1 MNCGGL
7 LSLKWNNHRAA
18 FFNVLSNLREK
29 ECYTDVTL
37 ACDGKFYPVH
47 KLILSTCSEY
57 FEQMLEQTHCK
68 HPVIVLKDIQNEDLE
83 SLLSYMYVGEVNV
96 VQEKLSGLIKAA
108 ECLKIKGLAVPDEE
122 PAEAK
127 STGVFREKRTND
139 NIVSSEA
146 KRRRQDDCASSQ
158 KHSSSSEEES
168 SKRKTSTQEE
178 SGRDKTSPSSSNKCT
193 RNNDLVVVSKGSILP
208 SGDSSDKEPSQP
220 PDISHDTSKS
230 DSNAQLSD
238 DEIELKNEE
247 IQEADDD
254 APKELNDIGEAVK
267 QEPLELDAV
276 YLTDSNS
283 ATDIHDILQ
292 DRKHLQQADDNQEFM
307 NELLGQHQADDGHR
321 EGQEPALPSSYLC
334 TQQQQQ
340 LISAREDSIMEADA
354 ANHRARF
361 QEKVAF
367 EKLSRYKVPSRE
379 EYGSMLATLCG
390 SERSKSFYYLREKF
404 AVVQVG
410 GVMKIVKTA
419 RSSDTAQL
427 PSVSHL
433 TTPMEYASAP
443 DILAMPNF
451 CTPETARKS
460 DKHELEANNSK
471 TPGKFSSSSDV
482 LSFDL
487 LDFLSLKQGTGYQCP
502 LCELWCRDK
511 TVFRIHYRVHSGEKP
526 FPCFICAYRTS
537 QKSNLNVHLKTH
549 KDLIAH
555 STFRENKGPEQ

>member
-340 LISAREDSIMEADA
+340 LERMPNVRSRAGRLEGTKETQGTKETEGTTPTAWLEGRPVMWPKKESRLTCEQHDETTAESEEVLEPACAPAKKNTSLTKYELEVSDSEESGLLLQAGSLLLPGPAKKFKYSHIPALAGSPMDTVAVTPTSPLTETRGSLRPIPEESKIAISSQ
-354 ANHRARF
+354 F
-361 QEKVAF
+361 QER
-367 EKLSRYKVPSRE
+367 KL
-379 EYGSMLATLCG
+379 
-390 SERSKSFYYLREKF
+390 
-404 AVVQVG
+404 
-410 GVMKIVKTA
+410 I
-419 RSSDTAQL
+419 
-427 PSVSHL
+427 
-433 TTPMEYASAP
+433 
-443 DILAMPNF
+443 
-451 CTPETARKS
+451 
-460 DKHELEANNSK
+460 
-471 TPGKFSSSSDV
+471 
-482 LSFDL
+482 
-487 LDFLSLKQGTGYQCP
+487 
-502 LCELWCRDK
+502 
-511 TVFRIHYRVHSGEKP
+511 
-526 FPCFICAYRTS
+526 
-537 QKSNLNVHLKTH
+537 
-549 KDLIAH
+549 
-555 STFRENKGPEQ
+555 

>member
-340 LISAREDSIMEADA
+340 LVDDGLPLDQLLENLDSGEPWP
-354 ANHRARF
+354 RQGQPSVF
-361 QEKVAF
+361 GQTGVAF
-367 EKLSRYKVPSRE
+367 PLIAGSVRRTTLPLAHQLTENTHRDTIPSSNTSNATRRTSSSGSLS
-379 EYGSMLATLCG
+379 
-390 SERSKSFYYLREKF
+390 
-404 AVVQVG
+404 AVVTVPLE
-410 GVMKIVKTA
+410 A
-419 RSSDTAQL
+419 LDL
-427 PSVSHL
+427 PSLELTEGVYKCPVCLTHIKHL
-433 TTPMEYASAP
+433 HHFKRHYK
-443 DILAMPNF
+443 IHR
-451 CTPETARKS
+451 ETRPHGCPCCPYRSWRKTS
-460 DKHELEANNSK
+460 VRAHLLRKHGVQL
-471 TPGKFSSSSDV
+471 T
-482 LSFDL
+482 
-487 LDFLSLKQGTGYQCP
+487 
-502 LCELWCRDK
+502 
-511 TVFRIHYRVHSGEKP
+511 
-526 FPCFICAYRTS
+526 
-537 QKSNLNVHLKTH
+537 
-549 KDLIAH
+549 
-555 STFRENKGPEQ
+555 

>member
-340 LISAREDSIMEADA
+340 L
-354 ANHRARF
+354 
-361 QEKVAF
+361 
-367 EKLSRYKVPSRE
+367 
-379 EYGSMLATLCG
+379 
-390 SERSKSFYYLREKF
+390 
-404 AVVQVG
+404 
-410 GVMKIVKTA
+410 TA

-555 STFRENKGPEQ
+555 STFRENKGPEQRFTSNRT